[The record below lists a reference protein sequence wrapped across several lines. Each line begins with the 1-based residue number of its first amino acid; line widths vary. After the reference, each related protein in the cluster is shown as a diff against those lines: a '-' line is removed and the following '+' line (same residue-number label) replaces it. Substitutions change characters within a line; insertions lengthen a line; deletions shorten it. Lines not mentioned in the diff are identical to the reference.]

1 MASTLIRLA
10 QADIDSLSVAA
21 WRVTLAS
28 LILAP
33 FALTLRREE
42 FRSFT
47 RREWTLAI
55 AAGLFLAIHFAAWI
69 SSLALTSVVAS
80 LALVSTSPLF
90 VGIIGYFFLGER
102 FSRSMVLGMLLA
114 MVGSVA
120 IGAGDAGGG
129 THHLLGDGLALLG
142 GLAAA
147 GYFTLGQRLR
157 ERLSLLGYV
166 FPVYATAAVVLMA
179 VSLASYL
186 FVEGGTLAGFG
197 ARLSGYAPVTW
208 LWLLLLAIFP
218 QIIGHSS
225 LNWALRHLPAA
236 YISLSVL
243 AEPVSSTLIAWVVL
257 QESPTWSALL
267 GGILILLGLFVAGR

>member
-1 MASTLIRLA
+1 
-10 QADIDSLSVAA
+10 
-21 WRVTLAS
+21 
-28 LILAP
+28 
-33 FALTLRREE
+33 
-42 FRSFT
+42 
-47 RREWTLAI
+47 LAI